1 MAAGTT
7 YTPIATTTLGSAAGS
22 VTFSSL
28 GSYTDLILI
37 DNTKSSASDTAL
49 NLTFNGDTTSG
60 LYSTSFLFGNGTA
73 VNSARETNFNS
84 IYISRANTTNG
95 AGITHIQNYGNS
107 TTNKAVLSR
116 GNDTDYVFAWV
127 GLWRNTNAITS
138 LRVTPGGQNFAIGS
152 TFTLY
157 GILAA

>member
-1 MAAGTT
+1 MPAGST
-7 YTPIATTTLGSAAGS
+7 YSTIATTTLGSAQAS

-28 GSYTDLILI
+28 GSYTDLILV
-37 DNTKSSASDTAL
+37 DNTKSSVTDTAL

-60 LYSTSFLFGNGTA
+60 LYSSTFMFGSGTSA
-73 VNSARETNFNS
+73 ISAREPNFNS

-107 TTNKAVLSR
+107 TTYKTVLSR

-138 LRVTPGGQNFAIGS
+138 LRVTPGGQNFATGS

-157 GILAA
+157 GISAA